1 MARNPKGE
9 VSIEGVDG
17 WLRLR
22 WRHQGKR
29 RVMALGLRDDPINRM
44 VANQR
49 AAQIRL
55 DILSGHFD
63 ETLEKYQGD
72 RTPQQGKDLG
82 AVVLFERFTER
93 KSHQVQHRTL
103 EKYRGLVTWL
113 RDFFGDRP
121 ATEGDAPR
129 FLAWLGENLEPI
141 TARERLVLLKA
152 AWRWGVDQ
160 GWVTGNPWEGHVIRK
175 PPKQKPK
182 AFTKAE
188 VEAILRGF
196 AESRYYRHYVDYV
209 RFKFGTGEVNA
220 LRWRHFD
227 DDCSVVWVGESHTHG
242 EFKDTK
248 TGKAREVKLSA
259 SLGAMLRSRLADSQG
274 EGDDLVFPAPRGGP
288 MDEHNFKRAWAKVLG
303 QVGVRYIRPYDTRHT
318 FISHALAGGMNPVE
332 VAAIT
337 GHDVKT
343 LYENYA
349 GLIQSHP
356 TTPDLF

>member
-1 MARNPKGE
+1 MARTPKGE
-9 VSIEGVDG
+9 VSVEGVGG

-22 WRHQGKR
+22 WRYQGKR
-29 RVMALGLRDDPINRM
+29 RVMALGLRDDPVNRT
-44 VANQR
+44 VASQR

-55 DILSGHFD
+55 DILSGNFD
-63 ETLEKYQGD
+63 ETLEKYTGD

-82 AVVLFERFTER
+82 AVALFERFTEK
-93 KSHQVQHRTL
+93 KSHQVQRRSL
-103 EKYRGLVTWL
+103 EKYHGLLTWL

-129 FLAWLGENLEPI
+129 FIAWLGENLEPI
-141 TARERLVLLKA
+141 TARERLGLLKA

-160 GWVTGNPWEGHVIRK
+160 SWVSENPWEDHVIRK

-209 RFKFGTGEVNA
+209 RFKFGTGFRTGEVNA
-220 LRWRHFD
+220 LRWRHFN

-248 TGKAREVKLSA
+248 TGKAREVKLSP
-259 SLGAMLRSRLADSQG
+259 SLAAMLRSRLADSQG

-288 MDEHNFKRAWAKVLG
+288 MDEHNFKRVWAKVLG
-303 QVGVRYIRPYDTRHT
+303 LVVRYIRPYDR
-318 FISHALAGGMNPVE
+318 G
-332 VAAIT
+332 
-337 GHDVKT
+337 
-343 LYENYA
+343 
-349 GLIQSHP
+349 
-356 TTPDLF
+356 